1 MSHFRDKIE
10 AASIKAAQLSLMV
23 TIQQA
28 VADALSIEMLKDAFR
43 KKYRQS
49 KNGEVEVEKSQER

>member
-43 KKYRQS
+43 KK
-49 KNGEVEVEKSQER
+49 